1 MKSVAHVEGELMV
14 DREPHEPTSIKIG
27 KVDLITLLEAYS
39 GQEVEIRIRLLVEGS
54 QRQS

>member
-39 GQEVEIRIRLLVEGS
+39 GQEVEIQIRLVEGP

>member
-1 MKSVAHVEGELMV
+1 MKSVAHVEGKLMV

-27 KVDLITLLEAYS
+27 EVDLITLLEAYS
-39 GQEVEIRIRLLVEGS
+39 GQEVEIQIRLVEGP